1 MSPVERVRTHFT
13 NALAQ
18 AGAAWEVAPDL
29 EIIVGRK
36 TLILGCPSS
45 QPDYD
50 GTVSVEVYD
59 GPKCVHSRM
68 CWYRDLSLVDDVDD
82 VVKLLTGAS

>member
-1 MSPVERVRTHFT
+1 MSPVERGRTLFT
-13 NALAQ
+13 DALAQ

-45 QPDYD
+45 EPDYD

-68 CWYRDLSLVDDVDD
+68 CWYRDLSLVDDIGD
-82 VVKLLTGAS
+82 VIALLGGVS

>member
-1 MSPVERVRTHFT
+1 MSPVESVRKHVTS
-13 NALAQ
+13 ALAQ
-18 AGAAWEVAPDL
+18 AGGAWEVAPDL

-45 QPDYD
+45 APDYD

-59 GPKCVHSRM
+59 GPKCVHSRL

-82 VVKLLTGAS
+82 VVKLLVEA